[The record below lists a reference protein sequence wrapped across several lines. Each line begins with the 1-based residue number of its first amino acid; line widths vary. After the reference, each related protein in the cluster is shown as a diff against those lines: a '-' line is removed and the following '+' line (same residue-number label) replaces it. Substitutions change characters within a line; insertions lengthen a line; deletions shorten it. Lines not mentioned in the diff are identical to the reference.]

1 MQENIINNSNIIIE
15 QRKKLTITGVK
26 DCLSFDEE
34 TIILNTALG
43 KLAIKGIALHILN
56 FDTSSGDFTAEG
68 KINAVVYT
76 AEETKDGF
84 FNRIFR

>member
-1 MQENIINNSNIIIE
+1 MQENIINNSNMIIE
-15 QRKKLTITGVK
+15 QRKKLTLTGVK
-26 DCLSFDEE
+26 DCLTFDEE

-76 AEETKDGF
+76 AEESKGGF
-84 FNRIFR
+84 LNRIFR

>member
-1 MQENIINNSNIIIE
+1 MQEKVINNSNIIIE

-26 DCLSFDEE
+26 DCLSFDED
-34 TIILNTALG
+34 TIILNTSLG

-76 AEETKDGF
+76 VEDSNGSF
-84 FNRIFR
+84 LSRIFR

>member
-1 MQENIINNSNIIIE
+1 MQENVINNSNIIIE

-43 KLAIKGIALHILN
+43 KLVIKGLALHILN

-76 AEETKDGF
+76 AQETKGGF

>member
-1 MQENIINNSNIIIE
+1 MQENIINNSNMIIE
-15 QRKKLTITGVK
+15 QRKKLTLTGVK

-76 AEETKDGF
+76 AEESKGGF
-84 FNRIFR
+84 LNRIFR